1 MMNDFNNLRSV
12 RSLPLVALLIGV
24 TLWAQVLSPEAGAAP
39 KADAP
44 KAAAP
49 KAAALNGEQIFKEN
63 CASCHTG
70 GGNLIDPKKPV
81 KGSAKLASLVK
92 FKDYL
97 VKPTGAMP
105 PAPKIANDA
114 ATLDA
119 LYKYCKTL
127 K

>member
-1 MMNDFNNLRSV
+1 MKNDFNNLRSV
-12 RSLPLVALLIGV
+12 RSLPLVALLIAV
-24 TLWAQVLSPEAGAAP
+24 TLWAQVLSPKAGA
-39 KADAP
+39 AP

-49 KAAALNGEQIFKEN
+49 KAAAPNGEQIFKEN

-97 VKPTGAMP
+97 LKPTGAMP
-105 PAPKIANDA
+105 AAPKIANDA

>member
-1 MMNDFNNLRSV
+1 MHNHFNNRSSV
-12 RSLPLVALLIGV
+12 RSLPLVALLIAV
-24 TLWAQVLSPEAGAAP
+24 TFWVQVVSPKAGAAP
-39 KADAP
+39 N
-44 KAAAP
+44 AAAP
-49 KAAALNGEQIFKEN
+49 NGEQIFKEN

-81 KGSAKLASLVK
+81 KGSAKLASLGK

-97 VKPTGAMP
+97 VKPSGSMP
-105 PAPKIANDA
+105 ASPKIANDA

>member
-1 MMNDFNNLRSV
+1 MKNEFNNFRSV
-12 RSLPLVALLIGV
+12 RSLPLVALAIAV
-24 TLWAQVLSPEAGAAP
+24 TLSVQVLSPKAGAAP
-39 KADAP
+39 KATP
-44 KAAAP
+44 PTAAAP
-49 KAAALNGEQIFKEN
+49 KAAAPNGEQIFKEN

-81 KGSAKLASLVK
+81 KGSAKLSALGK
-92 FKDYL
+92 FKEYL
-97 VKPTGAMP
+97 LKPSGAMP
-105 PAPKIANDA
+105 AAPKIANDA

>member
-1 MMNDFNNLRSV
+1 MKNHLNSLRSFS
-12 RSLPLVALLIGV
+12 SLPLVVLLI
-24 TLWAQVLSPEAGAAP
+24 AGTVWVQAVCPKAVAAP
-39 KADAP
+39 
-44 KAAAP
+44 
-49 KAAALNGEQIFKEN
+49 NGEQIFKEN
-63 CASCHTG
+63 CASCHTS

-81 KGSAKLASLVK
+81 KGSAKLAALGK

-97 VKPTGAMP
+97 VKPSGSMP
-105 PAPKIANDA
+105 AAPQIANDA